1 MNFLGMCVAII
12 TLGVFYGV
20 ALLAGDAG
28 LLPNDVDAA
37 ISDTTSIFNGDLL
50 ASLQSDM
57 ERSFAQRR

>member
-1 MNFLGMCVAII
+1 MNFLGLCVAII
-12 TLGVFYGV
+12 TLGVFYGA
-20 ALLAGDAG
+20 ALLAGDVG
-28 LLPNDVDAA
+28 LLPHDIDAA